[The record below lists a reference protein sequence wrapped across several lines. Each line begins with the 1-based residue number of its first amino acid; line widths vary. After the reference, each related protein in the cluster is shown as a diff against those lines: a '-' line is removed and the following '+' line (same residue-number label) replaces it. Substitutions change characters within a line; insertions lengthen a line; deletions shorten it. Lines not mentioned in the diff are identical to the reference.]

1 MLDDFESIAFLDFL
15 AEDDDDEDEEDD
27 DDDDDEE
34 YRDLNPDYK
43 EYPENFSFHEELLAE
58 IYG

>member
-1 MLDDFESIAFLDFL
+1 MLDDFDAIAFLDFL
-15 AEDDDDEDEEDD
+15 AEDDDDEDDD
-27 DDDDDEE
+27 DEEE